1 MYKYYNP
8 NPRGDIRS
16 GDCVIRALAKATGL
30 TWEEVYLELS
40 MLGFRMGDMP
50 SANQVWAEFL
60 RSYGFRRYA
69 ISNTCPACYT
79 VAQFAEEHGRGLYV
93 LATGTHVVTVLDGD
107 YYDSWDSGDEVPVY
121 YFRKG
126 DQHAY

>member
-1 MYKYYNP
+1 MYVYFNP

-16 GDCVIRALAKATGL
+16 GDCVVRALSKAIGES
-30 TWEEVYLELS
+30 WEAVYLELS

-60 RSYGFRRYA
+60 RSYGFTRRA
-69 ISNTCPACYT
+69 IPDTCPMCYT
-79 VAQFAEEHGRGLYV
+79 IRQFCEDNPRGLYV
-93 LATGTHVVTVLDGD
+93 LATGTHVVTAVDGN

-121 YFRKG
+121 IFERR
-126 DQHAY
+126 